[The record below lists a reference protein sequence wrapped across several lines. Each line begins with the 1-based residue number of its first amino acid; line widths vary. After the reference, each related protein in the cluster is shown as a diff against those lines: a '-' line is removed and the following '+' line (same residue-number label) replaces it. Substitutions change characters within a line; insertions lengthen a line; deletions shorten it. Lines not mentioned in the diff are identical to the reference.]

1 MWFQK
6 KSEPQPEP
14 VVVVKQLPNYPVS
27 YPAGFCVK
35 THKGHFFINKD
46 GKRYRI
52 PTQRIVD
59 SWAFPHI
66 IETTEAALANYPVAV
81 TKLGFR
87 DGSLLDNIADG
98 KLYLASEGK
107 LRHVVSPDVLERLGM
122 NVGDALIVS
131 ADEINVMKQGEE
143 IY

>member
-1 MWFQK
+1 MWFRK
-6 KSEPQPEP
+6 NEPQPAP
-14 VVVVKQLPNYPVS
+14 VVVVKELPNHPVS

-35 THKGHFFINKD
+35 THKGHYLINKD
-46 GKRYRI
+46 GKRYRL

-59 SWAFPHI
+59 SWSFPHI
-66 IETTEAALANYPVAV
+66 IETTEVALSNYPVAV

-98 KLYLASEGK
+98 KLYLASGNK
-107 LRHVVSPDVLERLGM
+107 LRHVTSPDVLETLGL

-131 ADEINVMKQGEE
+131 DAEISLMEQGEE